1 MGVKQA
7 VFLGAL
13 AVLVVLL
20 VGCAGLQGLF
30 RSAAVKKP
38 DVRVIDTKLASL
50 SFSGADLVFTFAID
64 NPNPLGV
71 TLSGFDYDLKIAG
84 RNFLQGKHEERLTIP
99 AKGSGNVSLPLNIQ
113 FADLYKLLRSL
124 AEQDT
129 TDYTLSAGFVVK
141 VPVLGDVRI
150 PVSKSGKLPVL
161 RVPKVRLKGLTLKG
175 LSLTSADLVARL
187 AVTNP
192 NAVAFLLNRLSY
204 DLQID
209 QHPLVSGEFT
219 EPVQLT
225 PKGEALVALPVHLNF
240 LQLGRSIRDL
250 ITGGNER
257 QYRLRGKIDLGSSL
271 PFLKQAVL
279 PFDVAGAVKIGR

>member
-7 VFLGAL
+7 VLLGAL
-13 AVLVVLL
+13 AVVVVLL
-20 VGCAGLQGLF
+20 VGCAGLQTLF
-30 RSAAVKKP
+30 KSAAVKKP
-38 DVRVIDTKLASL
+38 EVRVVDTKLASL

-64 NPNPLGV
+64 NPNPVGV
-71 TLSGFDYDLKIAG
+71 TLAGFDYDLKIAD
-84 RNFLQGKHEERLTIP
+84 RDFLQGKHQEELSVP
-99 AKGSGNVSLPLNIQ
+99 AKGQGSVSLPLTIQ
-113 FADLYKLLRSL
+113 FADLYKVLKSL

-141 VPVLGDVRI
+141 VPVLGNVRI
-150 PVSKSGKLPVL
+150 PVTKSGKLPVL
-161 RVPKVRLKGLTLKG
+161 KVPKVRLKGLALRG
-175 LSLTSADLVARL
+175 LSLTSADLAAKL

-225 PKGEALVALPVHLNF
+225 PKGEAVVELPVHLNF

-250 ITGGNER
+250 ITGGAQR

-279 PFDVAGAVKIGR
+279 PFDVTGEVKIGR